1 MQRTL
6 IRQAHA
12 RYHPRSVY
20 TLWRAASAEDASE
33 KLSREI
39 GERWNTAAESLL
51 GVVRGL
57 EPTRTHAP
65 AMDQTDGARGPM
77 RPADA
82 AAGEALEAAAVRA
95 APGDE
100 LAPSPHF
107 DQLFLRQESADS
119 SNRGQ
124 PRQPVSRI
132 GAIAVAHRS
141 RHRREPIETL
151 PRSLPSQEVL
161 DRDRAPPHRRPEE
174 GPAIDPRQPL
184 PAVQQGPVGAAPRRI
199 SQRAPDASADG
210 SRASVA
216 GDGAMEPRKDVVR
229 LRDGGGPVPPG
240 SRVVTSPDDGARS
253 LEAGRRAHAF
263 DDADGSAPAR
273 PSREAPSVDEAAEE
287 ASRDS
292 FRRTSPPMGDPQAL
306 PAARPPGITSAHDGM
321 LGISPRMDHGGEP
334 GFPVFHDAA
343 SASRTLGDELRAQ
356 RRRRK
361 ALREWR
367 RTDF

>member
-95 APGDE
+95 APGDD

-107 DQLFLRQESADS
+107 DPLFLRQASADS
-119 SNRGQ
+119 RAAAAAGKPDRCHRGG
-124 PRQPVSRI
+124 PS
-132 GAIAVAHRS
+132 VAAPTRA
-141 RHRREPIETL
+141 
-151 PRSLPSQEVL
+151 
-161 DRDRAPPHRRPEE
+161 DRDAAPE
-174 GPAIDPRQPL
+174 
-184 PAVQQGPVGAAPRRI
+184 PAVPGGAGQGSCSTP
-199 SQRAPDASADG
+199 
-210 SRASVA
+210 
-216 GDGAMEPRKDVVR
+216 
-229 LRDGGGPVPPG
+229 
-240 SRVVTSPDDGARS
+240 
-253 LEAGRRAHAF
+253 
-263 DDADGSAPAR
+263 
-273 PSREAPSVDEAAEE
+273 
-287 ASRDS
+287 
-292 FRRTSPPMGDPQAL
+292 
-306 PAARPPGITSAHDGM
+306 PAA
-321 LGISPRMDHGGEP
+321 
-334 GFPVFHDAA
+334 
-343 SASRTLGDELRAQ
+343 
-356 RRRRK
+356 
-361 ALREWR
+361 
-367 RTDF
+367 